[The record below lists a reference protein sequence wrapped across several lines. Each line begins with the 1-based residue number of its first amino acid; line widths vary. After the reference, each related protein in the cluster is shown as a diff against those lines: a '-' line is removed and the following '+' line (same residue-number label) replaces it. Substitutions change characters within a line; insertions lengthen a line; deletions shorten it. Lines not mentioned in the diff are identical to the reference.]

1 MLPFGENWLEKG
13 TKDDGGGEE
22 RTEKCKILISGE
34 NRLRFAAADVIAF
47 FLSLALLGEVV
58 SRLLRRPSANRD
70 SRVSESGFPLPLD
83 TYYIS
88 RFLPPFLPSFSS
100 AVFVPPFI
108 EWQFHLKGDGKR
120 PRCIY
125 TRNETHAV
133 CSDE

>member
-13 TKDDGGGEE
+13 TKDDGGEE

-47 FLSLALLGEVV
+47 FLSLALFGEVV

-83 TYYIS
+83 T
-88 RFLPPFLPSFSS
+88 
-100 AVFVPPFI
+100 
-108 EWQFHLKGDGKR
+108 
-120 PRCIY
+120 
-125 TRNETHAV
+125 
-133 CSDE
+133 